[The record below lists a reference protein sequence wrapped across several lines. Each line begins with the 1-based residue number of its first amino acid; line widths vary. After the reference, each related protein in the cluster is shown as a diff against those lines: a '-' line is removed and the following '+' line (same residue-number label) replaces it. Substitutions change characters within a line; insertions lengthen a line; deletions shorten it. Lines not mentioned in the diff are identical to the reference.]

1 MWVAYSVNVEPS
13 GELSIIGIAEILL
26 SGSGHKMQCIFCEV
40 DDDDDKILL
49 KENDNYKGDL
59 SCKKTLCN

>member
-13 GELSIIGIAEILL
+13 GELSIIGIDEILL

-40 DDDDDKILL
+40 DDDELMMIK
-49 KENDNYKGDL
+49 YY
-59 SCKKTLCN
+59 